1 METHC
6 VRCRKKTQRFLKQTI
21 IDWLCNQYVL
31 SVKVKCQGL
40 WKKKKEAKGLL
51 SNLGIKTPL
60 SKVKCFVMYK
70 NEWHCEQIFTGR
82 W

>member
-1 METHC
+1 MQSICIEC
-6 VRCRKKTQRFLKQTI
+6 ESKMSRF
-21 IDWLCNQYVL
+21 
-31 SVKVKCQGL
+31 VK
-40 WKKKKEAKGLL
+40 KKKKEAKGLL